1 MREAQANETILERW
15 DSEWELLHPGSRPDP
30 VIGKPDTSQPL
41 CVPWNARGESFR
53 PDQLGPPGAWA
64 RVVTRHS
71 SASQTTQGRA
81 PSRKFERRGSIYVS
95 VFAPINS
102 GTALITSLADDVRTV
117 FEGLTLGGVLIVG
130 AGRTEEADEDGV
142 WTSSV
147 VILPFRYTE
156 TR

>member
-1 MREAQANETILERW
+1 VREAQANETILERW
-15 DSEWELLHPGSRPDP
+15 DSEWEALHPGSRPP
-30 VIGKPDTSQPL
+30 SNTAL
-41 CVPWNARGESFR
+41 ATCVPWNARGESFQ
-53 PDQLGPPGAWA
+53 PDQLGPLGAWA

-71 SASQTTQGRA
+71 SANQTTQGRA

-117 FEGLTLGGVLIVG
+117 FEGQTLGGVLIVG